1 MGSPTDIGAEA
12 ATLDGRA
19 GRRDARAKVP
29 GRMLNLASLLTES
42 AARRPDSVALRLGP
56 LTTTYAEL
64 DELSARTAA
73 LLRSRGV
80 GAGDALAIMLPN
92 LPEFA
97 IAYYGALRA
106 GATVVP
112 LNVLLKRG
120 EVAFHLRDS
129 GARLLVTTALSPYF
143 DEAAAGAEE
152 AGAEVLPVP
161 LPFGDP
167 GEHRLLTDLA
177 GEHEPIWD
185 LTRREAS
192 DIAVLLYTS
201 GTTGT
206 PKGAELTHS
215 NLLWNAH
222 LCATSI
228 IQIEPD
234 DVLVGALPL
243 FHAFGQTVG
252 LNTAMRAGATLSL
265 LPRFEAEGALE
276 LIETTGA
283 TVYLGVPTMYTAMLN
298 AESAERR
305 DLSKLRLCVSGG
317 AAIPVEVLRG
327 FEERFG
333 CRVLE
338 GYGLS
343 ETSPVASF
351 NHPDRPSKPGSIGT
365 PIWGVEMHVI
375 DDEGNRLPTGE
386 PGEIVVR
393 GHNVMAG
400 YHGRPED
407 TAEVL
412 DDEGWL
418 RTGDVATVDE
428 DGYFFIVDRKKDL
441 IIRGGYNVYPREV
454 EEVLHQH
461 PAVMDAA
468 VLGIEHA
475 ELGEEVAAAVQLKPG
490 AEADAEELR
499 AFVKER
505 MASYKYPRVVQIVDE
520 LPKGPTGKVLKREIH
535 IEA

>member
-1 MGSPTDIGAEA
+1 
-12 ATLDGRA
+12 
-19 GRRDARAKVP
+19 
-29 GRMLNLASLLTES
+29 MLNLASLLTQS
-42 AARRPDSVALRLGP
+42 AARRPDAVALRLGP

-64 DELSARTAA
+64 DELSARTAS
-73 LLRSRGV
+73 LLRARGI
-80 GAGDALAIMLPN
+80 GAGDTVAIMLPN

-106 GATVVP
+106 GAVVVP

-129 GARLLVTTALSPYF
+129 GAKLLLPTALPPYF
-143 DEAAAGAEE
+143 DEASAGAEE
-152 AGAEVLPVP
+152 AGVDVLPVP
-161 LPFGDP
+161 LPI
-167 GEHRLLTDLA
+167 GESEHPMLTALA
-177 GEHEPIWD
+177 GEHEPLWD
-185 LTRREAS
+185 LTAREA
-192 DIAVLLYTS
+192 DDVAVLLYTS

-228 IQIEPD
+228 IEILPD

-298 AESAERR
+298 AESAPRR

-327 FEERFG
+327 FEEQFG

-365 PIWGVEMHVI
+365 PIWGVEMHVV
-375 DDEGNRLPTGE
+375 DDEGSRLGVDE
-386 PGEIVVR
+386 PGEIVIR
-393 GHNVMAG
+393 GHNVMKG
-400 YHGRPED
+400 YRGRPDE

-412 DDEGWL
+412 ADDGWFK
-418 RTGDVATVDE
+418 TGDIARVDE
-428 DGYFFIVDRKKDL
+428 DGFFFIVDRKKDL

-454 EEVLHQH
+454 EEVLYQH
-461 PAVMDAA
+461 PAVLDAA
-468 VLGIEHA
+468 VVGIPHD
-475 ELGEEVAAAVQLKPG
+475 ELGEEIGAAVQLKEG
-490 AEADAEELR
+490 ASADPDELR
-499 AFVKER
+499 EFVKER
-505 MASYKYPRVVQIVDE
+505 IAPYKYPRVVRLVAEI
-520 LPKGPTGKVLKREIH
+520 PKGPTGKILKREIDLS
-535 IEA
+535 

>member
-1 MGSPTDIGAEA
+1 
-12 ATLDGRA
+12 
-19 GRRDARAKVP
+19 
-29 GRMLNLASLLTES
+29 MLNLASLLTSS
-42 AARRPDSVALRLGP
+42 AARRPDAVALRLGP
-56 LTTTYAEL
+56 FTTTYAEL
-64 DELSARTAA
+64 DELSARTAT
-73 LLRSRGV
+73 LLRARGV
-80 GAGDALAIMLPN
+80 GIGDAVAIMLPN

-112 LNVLLKRG
+112 LNVLFKRG

-129 GARLLVTTALSPYF
+129 GAKLLLPTALSPYF
-143 DEAAAGAEE
+143 DEASAGAAE
-152 AGAEVLPVP
+152 AGVDVLPVP
-161 LPFGDP
+161 LPVGDP
-167 GEHRLLTDLA
+167 GEHRLLTELA
-177 GEHEPIWD
+177 GEHEPMWEV
-185 LTRREAS
+185 TRREAS
-192 DIAVLLYTS
+192 DVAVLLYTS
-201 GTTGT
+201 GTTGA
-206 PKGAELTHS
+206 PKGAALTHS
-215 NLLWNAH
+215 NLMWNAH

-228 IQIEPD
+228 IEILPE
-234 DVLVGALPL
+234 DVVVGALPL

-252 LNTAMRAGATLSL
+252 LNTAIRAGATLSL

-298 AESAERR
+298 AESAATR

-317 AAIPVEVLRG
+317 AAIPVEVLHA

-365 PIWGVEMHVI
+365 PIWGVDMRVV
-375 DDEGNRLPTGE
+375 DDEGNVLGPDE
-386 PGEIVVR
+386 PGEIVIR
-393 GHNVMAG
+393 GHNVMTG
-400 YHGRPED
+400 YHGRPEE
-407 TAEVL
+407 TAAVL
-412 DDEGWL
+412 DEDGWFK
-418 RTGDVATVDE
+418 TGDVARVDE
-428 DGYFFIVDRKKDL
+428 DGFFFIVDRKKDL

-461 PAVMDAA
+461 PAVMDVA
-468 VLGIEHA
+468 VVGVPHA
-475 ELGEEVAAAVQLKPG
+475 ELGEEVGAAVQLKPG
-490 AEADAEELR
+490 ASAEPDELS

-505 MASYKYPRVVQIVDE
+505 VASYKYPRVVRIVEE
-520 LPKGPTGKVLKREIH
+520 LPKGPTGKVLKREIDLT
-535 IEA
+535 A

>member
-1 MGSPTDIGAEA
+1 
-12 ATLDGRA
+12 
-19 GRRDARAKVP
+19 
-29 GRMLNLASLLTES
+29 MLNLASLLTQS
-42 AARRPDSVALRLGP
+42 AARRPDAVALRLGP
-56 LTTTYAEL
+56 LATTYAEL
-64 DELSARTAA
+64 DELSARTAS
-73 LLRSRGV
+73 LLRSRGI
-80 GAGDALAIMLPN
+80 GPGDAVALMLPN

-106 GATVVP
+106 GAVIVP

-129 GARLLVTTALSPYF
+129 GAKLLLPTALGPYF
-143 DEAAAGAEE
+143 DEASAGAQE
-152 AGAEVLPVP
+152 AGVDVLPVP
-161 LPFGDP
+161 LPVGDP
-167 GEHRLLTDLA
+167 GEHRTLVDLA
-177 GEHEPIWD
+177 GEHEPMWD
-185 LTRREAS
+185 LTAREAS
-192 DIAVLLYTS
+192 DVAVLLYTS

-228 IQIEPD
+228 IEIQPD
-234 DVLVGALPL
+234 DVVVGALPL

-252 LNTAMRAGATLSL
+252 LNTAVRAGATLSL
-265 LPRFEAEGALE
+265 LPRFDAEGALE
-276 LIETTGA
+276 LVETTGA

-298 AESAERR
+298 ADSAARR
-305 DLSKLRLCVSGG
+305 DLSRLRLCVSGG

-333 CRVLE
+333 CRILE

-351 NHPDRPSKPGSIGT
+351 NHPDRPSRPGSIGT
-365 PIWGVEMHVI
+365 PIWGIEMHVV
-375 DDEGNRLPTGE
+375 DDDGNRLGVDE
-386 PGEIVVR
+386 PGEIVIR

-400 YHGRPED
+400 YHGRPDE

-412 DDEGWL
+412 SPDGWL
-418 RTGDVATVDE
+418 RTGDVARVDA

-454 EEVLHQH
+454 EEVLYQH

-468 VLGIEHA
+468 VVGIAHA
-475 ELGEEVAAAVQLKPG
+475 ELGEEIGAAVQLKAG
-490 AEADAEELR
+490 ASASDAELR

-505 MASYKYPRVVQIVDE
+505 VASYKYPRVVRIVDE
-520 LPKGPTGKVLKREIH
+520 IPKGPTGKILKREIDL
-535 IEA
+535 A

>member
-1 MGSPTDIGAEA
+1 
-12 ATLDGRA
+12 
-19 GRRDARAKVP
+19 
-29 GRMLNLASLLTES
+29 MLNLASLLTQS
-42 AARRPDSVALRLGP
+42 AARRPDAVALRLGP
-56 LTTTYAEL
+56 LETTYAEL
-64 DELSARTAA
+64 DEQSARTAA
-73 LLRSRGV
+73 LLRARGI
-80 GAGDALAIMLPN
+80 GAGDAVALMLPN

-97 IAYYGALRA
+97 IAYFGALRA

-129 GARLLVTTALSPYF
+129 GAQLLLPTALPPYF
-143 DEAAAGAEE
+143 DEASAGAEE
-152 AGAEVLPVP
+152 AGVDVLPVP
-161 LPFGDP
+161 LPFGESEHPMLTTLAAEHDP
-167 GEHRLLTDLA
+167 LG
-177 GEHEPIWD
+177 D
-185 LTRREAS
+185 LTAREA
-192 DIAVLLYTS
+192 DDVAVLLYTS

-215 NLLWNAH
+215 NLLWNAS

-228 IQIEPD
+228 IEIKPD
-234 DVLVGALPL
+234 DVVVGALPL

-265 LPRFEAEGALE
+265 LPRFDAEGALE

-298 AESAERR
+298 AESASRR

-375 DDEGNRLPTGE
+375 DDDGNRLGVDE
-386 PGEIVVR
+386 PGEIVIR
-393 GHNVMAG
+393 GHNVMKG
-400 YHGRPED
+400 YHGRPEE

-412 DDEGWL
+412 SEDGWL
-418 RTGDVATVDE
+418 RTGDVARVDE
-428 DGYFFIVDRKKDL
+428 DGFFFIVDRKKDL

-454 EEVLHQH
+454 EEVLYQH
-461 PAVMDAA
+461 PAVLDAA
-468 VLGIEHA
+468 VVGVAHE
-475 ELGEEVAAAVQLKPG
+475 ELGEEIAAAVQLKAG
-490 AEADAEELR
+490 ATTDADELR

-505 MASYKYPRVVQIVDE
+505 VAAYKYPRVVRIVAE
-520 LPKGPTGKVLKREIH
+520 IPKGPTGKILKREIDLS
-535 IEA
+535 